1 MVPTP
6 RACSFRTEGRA
17 GLCESKTG
25 LPLAGLEHG
34 MPSYS
39 VIMEATHTT
48 APPLVDA
55 ASPVILRVGDDLVWP
70 GQTVLVETGACAPCL
85 IDCRS
90 PGNRKHPSTSTT
102 HHASG
107 GIHGSDSGLRCP
119 VLILRQPR
127 IPASLSENL
136 LFQQGALA
144 LPCVTCYTDV

>member
-1 MVPTP
+1 MARTP

-17 GLCESKTG
+17 GFRERKTG
-25 LPLAGLEHG
+25 LSLADVEHG
-34 MPSYS
+34 MPEYS
-39 VIMEATHTT
+39 FFMEATHTIALPPVDT
-48 APPLVDA
+48 AF
-55 ASPVILRVGDDLVWP
+55 PVILRVGDDRGWP
-70 GQTVLVETGACAPCL
+70 GQTALDETGACAPCL